1 MSLMDLFSLRK
12 ASGYFIPPDR
22 CDLDVFVDLPERL
35 RVGVLLDHDPGSEQ
49 GGGSEAG
56 PDDLESTGLVLI
68 SLVGRMM
75 CLSPVRGFVTFR
87 GRSFVRIEASPLAM
101 TLSTRLS
108 ERSLLLARS
117 SWILGSLVAVALWLA
132 GAYANLS
139 VPLPSCAG
147 SPCDPFALSLEDF
160 EMMRSLGLPA
170 RSLFVFWQ
178 AGGLLIGVFFFATA
192 GLIFWRR
199 SDDIFSLVVSFFLVF
214 LGAVA
219 FTEFDDAV
227 NRVFPILRGPLNV
240 IFILGWPAMVL
251 VFFYFPDGRLVPDR
265 PWMRW
270 GVLLFLAFFA
280 VQGAGPVRS
289 LRIGPAALALLVLVG
304 SGLWSQVHRYR
315 RVSGP
320 AQKQQ
325 TKWVIFG
332 LAGAAIV
339 MMLWIRMAILHPP
352 YPATAERIY
361 NLLWVRPVIIILISG
376 FPLTFVFSIVRY
388 RLWDI
393 DILIRRTLSYGL
405 LTGILLAVYFSG
417 VVVLQSLF
425 STVSG
430 EGRSPLVTV
439 VSTLAIAGLFN
450 PLRLRIQD
458 FIDRRFFRAKF
469 NADRTLAHFAET
481 ARDEVDIEV
490 LGVAILGVVDET
502 VQPERISLWLQE
514 R

>member
-1 MSLMDLFSLRK
+1 
-12 ASGYFIPPDR
+12 
-22 CDLDVFVDLPERL
+22 
-35 RVGVLLDHDPGSEQ
+35 
-49 GGGSEAG
+49 
-56 PDDLESTGLVLI
+56 
-68 SLVGRMM
+68 
-75 CLSPVRGFVTFR
+75 
-87 GRSFVRIEASPLAM
+87 M
-101 TLSTRLS
+101 TLTNRLS
-108 ERSLLLARS
+108 ERSLLLARAF
-117 SWILGSLVAVALWLA
+117 WILGSLVAVALWLA
-132 GAYANLS
+132 GAYANFS
-139 VPLPSCAG
+139 APLPSCAG

-160 EMMRSLGLPA
+160 AMMRSLGLPA

-227 NRVFPILRGPLNV
+227 NRAFPILRGPLNV
-240 IFILGWPAMVL
+240 VFILGWPAMVL

-289 LRIGPAALALLVLVG
+289 LQINPAALVLLVLVG

-325 TKWVIFG
+325 TKWVILG

-339 MMLWIRMAILHPP
+339 IMLWIRMAILHPP
-352 YPATAERIY
+352 YPTSAERIY
-361 NLLWVRPVIIILISG
+361 NLLWVRPVIIILIS
-376 FPLTFVFSIVRY
+376 FLPLTIVFSILRY

-393 DILIRRTLSYGL
+393 DILIRRTLTYGM
-405 LTGILLAVYFSG
+405 LTGILLAGYFSG
-417 VVVLQSLF
+417 IVILQVLF
-425 STVSG
+425 SNVTG
-430 EGRSPLVTV
+430 EARSPLVTV
-439 VSTLAIAGLFN
+439 LSTLVIAGLFN
-450 PLRLRIQD
+450 SMRRRVQD
-458 FIDRRFFRAKF
+458 FIDRRFFRSKF
-469 NADRTLAHFAET
+469 DAEQTLLHFAAA
-481 ARDEVDIEV
+481 ARDEVDLEA
-490 LGVAILGVVDET
+490 LTVALLGVVDET
-502 VQPERISLWLQE
+502 VQPERISLWLSDSHSPAE
-514 R
+514 IRNASVS